1 MKFQIALWIGSIIIS
16 PAVMADSSL
25 RTSKERHL
33 LSDGA
38 DPTNPGDNSMIAAL
52 QQQLTALQGKIN
64 TLEATVAGLQGG
76 GDLTALQ
83 NLVAAL
89 QNNDSAQDSDINNLQ
104 AAVGEKADADDLL
117 ELSNVVD
124 TLSIT
129 VGDKADADDLR
140 ALSDAV
146 DTLSITVDDKADA
159 GDLLALSD
167 IVGVLS
173 NTVDDKAGKDYVD
186 GTFATKTALALKA
199 NQSLVVAIKNCF
211 APPNNANQAASC
223 VNLLD
228 LNNF

>member
-117 ELSNVVD
+117 ELS
-124 TLSIT
+124 
-129 VGDKADADDLR
+129 
-140 ALSDAV
+140 DAV